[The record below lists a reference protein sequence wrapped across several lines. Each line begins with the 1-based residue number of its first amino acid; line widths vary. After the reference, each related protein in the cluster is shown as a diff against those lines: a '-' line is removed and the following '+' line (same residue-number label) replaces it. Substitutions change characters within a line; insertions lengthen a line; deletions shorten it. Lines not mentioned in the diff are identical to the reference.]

1 MKKVFIS
8 GSMSIKKLDDLV
20 IESLNKI
27 ITKNIQVLVGD
38 ANGVD
43 KIAQEYF
50 FNQGYFNVIVY
61 TIFNKPRNLL
71 SNNFKIKIIK
81 VNNLQGRIAQ
91 EKKDE
96 AMTIDSDY
104 SFVIWDG
111 KSKGSFNNILRAL
124 ENDKKLKVYYQ
135 KEKRFLEKSEL
146 NVDNIK
152 KIYYKHNGL
161 GLKELARHSNQS
173 LAYIKEI
180 VKHYPQ
186 FKIVN
191 YYKGKEQVKYSIE
204 LLDILINQHL
214 FGILNKRF

>member
-124 ENDKKLKVYYQ
+124 ENDKKTKSVLS
-135 KEKRFLEKSEL
+135 KR
-146 NVDNIK
+146 K
-152 KIYYKHNGL
+152 KIFR
-161 GLKELARHSNQS
+161 KE
-173 LAYIKEI
+173 
-180 VKHYPQ
+180 
-186 FKIVN
+186 
-191 YYKGKEQVKYSIE
+191 
-204 LLDILINQHL
+204 
-214 FGILNKRF
+214 